1 VKRSARPVLVRL
13 AAAGLLLAS
22 SAASVAGPLAPTALA
37 ASPSV
42 THSTTSPFRLV
53 GRSAGQRSTQSGLG
67 SPALRARGAAPDALG
82 RAARGGPSR
91 RAIPGGALAHALA
104 PAVAPAPVLASL
116 TTAPD
121 NHLAGFTG
129 LAETDQAS
137 PGLEPADS
145 SVAVGPDQVVQVAN
159 LVMRVTARDGSAAQT
174 RSIPGLFELG
184 VGLFDRDPRV
194 IYDSLHGRF
203 VATETTWDC
212 SPDSF
217 ALFGHGFLDVAV
229 SRTTDPRGTWDV
241 YFWEFDDVVPALPS
255 IGTSTDKLALTSTL
269 YEMSQS
275 GGGSGAACADP
286 ASLTPNLV
294 GADVMVANWADAVAN
309 TATTLQATEFLA
321 GSTDL
326 STLAPT
332 AVGAR
337 AALQE
342 PATSATLFMVSRSV
356 AIDTPNN
363 IAVDDVLATTFTG
376 TTSGT
381 STVTLAGSWTLTGD
395 GIVAP
400 FADPAAPHQPGSPAT
415 IVNATSG
422 DPPDAIW
429 QAGKLTWPTTYPCTP
444 SGDSS
449 VRDCVRISQVATPSA
464 TAEPTAVQDFL
475 IGLTGFDSYSP
486 GVGLSSD
493 GTLNVVYSQSNTTGT
508 NFPSSVQQYQ
518 GVGDGANTLSPPVV
532 LAAGTSTYPGAEWG
546 HYVGLGQDPQLPS
559 AVWQGNAFSVG
570 TNGWSTF
577 VDQLGPTAGTTY
589 VPITPLRVVDTRGT
603 GSAGAA
609 HLAAKFVAS
618 HARTFMV
625 ANLGIDPSHIAS
637 NAVAVTGNV
646 TVTAQN
652 AAGYLAVTPTAQNN
666 PGSSTLN
673 FPASG
678 DRANNV
684 TVPLAPNGG
693 LSITYKAATG
703 KTTDV
708 VFDVTG
714 YFVPDN
720 SSSTYK
726 PVVPT
731 RLIDSRSGL
740 GQPANKPK
748 RFVAKAPQTFT
759 IGTSG
764 GLVPETA
771 TAITGNLTVTRQT
784 KAGYLALTRTPT
796 GAPSSSTLNFPLGD
810 DRANGFTAPL
820 NSGQLSIVYIAATGG
835 QTDVILD
842 VTGYYGP
849 GLSGGLHFYPINPG
863 RIMDTRTGVANSGL
877 TGRFSAAVPRQLP
890 TSGHWGVPDD
900 AQAVSGNLTV
910 TAQTGAGYIALTT
923 VSTANPGTSSLNF
936 PLADDRANGVTV
948 ALSGTGS
955 LWLVYKAS
963 AGKTT
968 QLILDLSG
976 YFR

>member
-1 VKRSARPVLVRL
+1 VKRSPRLVLVRL
-13 AAAGLLLAS
+13 AAAALLLAS
-22 SAASVAGPLAPTALA
+22 SSAAFAPAAAA
-37 ASPSV
+37 ASPHV
-42 THSTTSPFRLV
+42 AGNRPSPFTSL
-53 GRSAGQRSTQSGLG
+53 GRSAGQLSPAAGNAQ
-67 SPALRARGAAPDALG
+67 PALRPRPGAPDALG
-82 RAARGGPSR
+82 RAARSVPPRPASSD
-91 RAIPGGALAHALA
+91 GAVR
-104 PAVAPAPVLASL
+104 PAVAPAPVQASL
-116 TTAPD
+116 TSAPD
-121 NHLAGFTG
+121 NHVAGFTG
-129 LAETDQAS
+129 VAETDQAS

-145 SVAVGPDQVVQVAN
+145 SVAVGPDQVVQIAN
-159 LVMRVTARDGSAAQT
+159 LVLRITARDGGAAVT
-174 RSIPGLFELG
+174 RSVPGLFELG
-184 VGLFDRDPRV
+184 TGLFDRDPRV
-194 IYDSLHGRF
+194 VYDSLHGRF

-212 SPDSF
+212 LPD
-217 ALFGHGFLDVAV
+217 ANATFGHGYLDLAV
-229 SRTTDPRGTWDV
+229 SRTTDPRGPWDV
-241 YFWEFDDVVPALPS
+241 YFWFFDDVVPVAPS

-269 YEMSQS
+269 YEMSQA
-275 GGGSGAACADP
+275 GGGAGNACADP
-286 ASLTPNLV
+286 ASLTPHLV
-294 GADVMVANWADAVAN
+294 GADLMVANWADAVAH
-309 TATTLQATEFLA
+309 TSTTLQATEFLA

-326 STLAPT
+326 SMLAPT

-363 IAVDDVLATTFTG
+363 IAVDDVLATTFSG

-395 GIVAP
+395 SILAP

-464 TAEPTAVQDFL
+464 TAEPTAVQDLL
-475 IGLTGFDSYSP
+475 IGLNGFDSYSP
-486 GVGLSSD
+486 GVGLSSN
-493 GTLNVVYSQSNTTGT
+493 GTLDVVYSQSNTTGT

-518 GVGDGANTLSPPVV
+518 RLGDSANTLSPPVV
-532 LAAGTSTYPGAEWG
+532 LAAGSGTYPGSEWG
-546 HYVGLGQDPQLPS
+546 RYVGLGQDPQLPN

-570 TNGWSTF
+570 ANGWSTF
-577 VDQLGPTAGTTY
+577 VDELGPTAGTTY
-589 VPITPLRVVDTRGT
+589 VPISPLRVVDTRGT

-609 HLAAKFVAS
+609 GLAGKFVAS

-625 ANLGIDPSHIAS
+625 ANLGSGPSHIAS

-646 TVTAQN
+646 TVTRQN
-652 AAGYLAVTPTAQNN
+652 AAGYVAVTPTAQDN

-673 FPASG
+673 FPLSG

-684 TVPLAPNGG
+684 TVPLASSGS
-693 LSITYKAATG
+693 LSITYKAATAR
-703 KTTDV
+703 TTDL

-714 YFVPDN
+714 YFVPDD

-726 PVVPT
+726 PVIPT

-740 GQPANKPK
+740 GQPAAKPH
-748 RFVAKAPQTFT
+748 RFLTRVAQTFT
-759 IGTSG
+759 IGTST
-764 GLVPETA
+764 GLVPTAA

-784 KAGYLALTRTPT
+784 KAGYLALTPTPT
-796 GAPSSSTLNFPLGD
+796 ATPASSTLNFPLGD

-820 NSGQLSIVYIAATGG
+820 NAGQLSIVYIAATGG

-842 VTGYYGP
+842 VTGYYVAD
-849 GLSGGLHFYPINPG
+849 LSGLHFYPINPG
-863 RIMDTRTGVANSGL
+863 RIMDTRSGVTNSGL
-877 TGRFSAAVPRQLP
+877 TGRFSTAVPRQLP

-900 AQAVSGNLTV
+900 AQAVTGNLTV

-923 VSTANPGTSSLNF
+923 VSTANPSTSSLNF

-948 ALSGTGS
+948 TLSGTGS

-963 AGKTT
+963 AGRTT

>member
-1 VKRSARPVLVRL
+1 MKRSARLVLVRL
-13 AAAGLLLAS
+13 AAAALLLVS
-22 SAASVAGPLAPTALA
+22 SAAAFAPTAAA
-37 ASPSV
+37 ASPGV
-42 THSTTSPFRLV
+42 ARTTPSPFTSL
-53 GRSAGQRSTQSGLG
+53 GPSAGQLSPAAGSGQ
-67 SPALRARGAAPDALG
+67 PALRAHVATPDALG
-82 RAARGGPSR
+82 RAGRSAPPRPASSDG
-91 RAIPGGALAHALA
+91 AIR
-104 PAVAPAPVLASL
+104 PAVAPAPVQASL
-116 TTAPD
+116 TGAPD
-121 NHLAGFTG
+121 NHVAGFTG
-129 LAETDQAS
+129 VAETDQAS

-145 SVAVGPDQVVQVAN
+145 SVAVGPDQVVQIAN
-159 LVMRVTARDGSAAQT
+159 LVLRITARDGSAALT
-174 RSIPGLFELG
+174 RSVPGLFELG
-184 VGLFDRDPRV
+184 TGLFDRDPRV
-194 IYDSLHGRF
+194 VYDSLHGRF

-212 SPDSF
+212 LPD
-217 ALFGHGFLDVAV
+217 ADATFGHGYLDLAV
-229 SRTTDPRGTWDV
+229 SRTTDPRGPWDV
-241 YFWEFDDVVPALPS
+241 YFWFFDDVVPVAPS

-269 YEMSQS
+269 YEMSQA
-275 GGGSGAACADP
+275 GGGPGDACADP

-294 GADVMVANWADAVAN
+294 GADVLVANWTDAVAH
-309 TATTLQATEFLA
+309 TSMTLQATEFLA

-326 STLAPT
+326 SVLAPT

-342 PATSATLFMVSRSV
+342 PATTATVFMVSRSV
-356 AIDTPNN
+356 GVDTPSNV
-363 IAVDDVLATTFTG
+363 AVDDVLATTFTG
-376 TTSGT
+376 TTSST

-395 GIVAP
+395 SIVGP

-415 IVNATSG
+415 IVDATSG

-444 SGDSS
+444 TGDSS
-449 VRDCVRISQVATPSA
+449 VRDCVRVSQVATPSA

-475 IGLTGFDSYSP
+475 IGLNGFDSYAP
-486 GVGLSSD
+486 GIGLSSD
-493 GTLNVVYSQSNTTGT
+493 GTLDVVYSQSNSTGT
-508 NFPSSVQQYQ
+508 NFPSSVQRYQ
-518 GVGDGANTLSPPVV
+518 RAGDGANTLSPPVV
-532 LAAGTSTYPGAEWG
+532 LAGGTGTYPGTEWG

-559 AVWQGNAFSVG
+559 AVWQANGFSVG

-577 VDQLGPTAGTTY
+577 VDELGPTVGTTY

-603 GSAGAA
+603 GSVGAA
-609 HLAAKFVAS
+609 GLAGKFVAS
-618 HARTFMV
+618 HARTFAV
-625 ANLGIDPSHIAS
+625 ANLGSGPSHIAS

-646 TVTAQN
+646 TVTRQN
-652 AAGYLAVTPTAQNN
+652 AAGYVAVTPTAQNN

-673 FPASG
+673 FPLTG

-684 TVPLAPNGG
+684 TVPLSSSGG
-693 LSITYKAATG
+693 LSVTYKAGAG
-703 KTTDV
+703 KTTDL

-714 YFVPDN
+714 YFVPDD

-740 GQPANKPK
+740 GQPAAKPR
-748 RFVAKAPQTFT
+748 RFLTGVPQTFT
-759 IGTSG
+759 IGTST
-764 GLVPETA
+764 GLVPSAA

-784 KAGYLALTRTPT
+784 KAGYLALTPTPT
-796 GAPSSSTLNFPLGD
+796 ATPSVSTLNFPLGD

-820 NSGQLSIVYIAATGG
+820 SGGQLSIVYIAAHGG

-842 VTGYYGP
+842 VTGYYLDD
-849 GLSGGLHFYPINPG
+849 LSGLHFYPINPG
-863 RIMDTRTGVANSGL
+863 RIMDSRTGVANSGL

-910 TAQTGAGYIALTT
+910 TAQTGAGYIAITT
-923 VSTANPGTSSLNF
+923 VSTANPSTSSLNF

-948 ALSGTGS
+948 TLSGTGS